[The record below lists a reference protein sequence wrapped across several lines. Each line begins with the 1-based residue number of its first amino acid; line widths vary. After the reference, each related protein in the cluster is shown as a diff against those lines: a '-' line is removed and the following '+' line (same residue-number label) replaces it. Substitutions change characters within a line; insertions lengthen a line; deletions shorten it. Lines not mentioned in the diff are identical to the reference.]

1 MFKKTLKSLSGIYT
15 EINLQI
21 RIFHPNIVRMLY
33 VGEAESYIDLIME
46 VSISGSLFAHIRKK
60 KVAKKIIFKYFIQ
73 AVNSIYFLHQND
85 VIYRDIKPENIL
97 LYGNDNAKLRFRL

>member
-1 MFKKTLKSLSGIYT
+1 
-15 EINLQI
+15 
-21 RIFHPNIVRMLY
+21 MLY
-33 VGEAESYIDLIME
+33 VGESEAYIDLIME
-46 VSISGSLFAHIRKK
+46 VAISGSLFAHIRKTN
-60 KVAKKIIFKYFIQ
+60 VIKKIIFKYFIQ